1 MENFNCRY
9 KGWLN
14 KINTLPIWILVIY
27 EIILFN
33 TEYRL
38 WN

>member
-14 KINTLPIWILVIY
+14 KINTLPILVIY